1 MGSDSKS
8 QLSLPR
14 AITSQLDLEVT
25 SNDRQQQLAIAVLE
39 RRYQIEREIC
49 EDSIRFLSSQIASES
64 EAAKQTL
71 RLTLEEKEMQHAH
84 ELMCMSLHNEI
95 ALLRQERVS
104 KERQL
109 DSLLKMASVRNQ
121 HTEHDGQSNQLRTV
135 FDGPEHLGGRK
146 RNREGKLT
154 TAGPC
159 GGTTEWEE
167 RQWRKQRQYPCQTS
181 KSSESRGLSAH

>member
-1 MGSDSKS
+1 M
-8 QLSLPR
+8 
-14 AITSQLDLEVT
+14 T

-104 KERQL
+104 KDDNWTACSRW
-109 DSLLKMASVRNQ
+109 LLFETSN
-121 HTEHDGQSNQLRTV
+121 TEHDGQSNQLRTV

-146 RNREGKLT
+146 
-154 TAGPC
+154 
-159 GGTTEWEE
+159 
-167 RQWRKQRQYPCQTS
+167 
-181 KSSESRGLSAH
+181 